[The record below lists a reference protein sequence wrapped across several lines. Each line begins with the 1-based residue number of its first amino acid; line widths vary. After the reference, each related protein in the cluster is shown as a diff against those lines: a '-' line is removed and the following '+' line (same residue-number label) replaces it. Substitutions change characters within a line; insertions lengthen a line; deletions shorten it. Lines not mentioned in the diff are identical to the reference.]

1 MSDARNDRVIHERM
15 VTTRSGPVAYL
26 ESEPTASAGSNS
38 SELPVAVFVHGI
50 GTSSALWRKG
60 MQRLGDARRC
70 IALDL
75 PLHGR
80 TPAEPDLE
88 FSLNAMADVIRDFC
102 DALGLKEFD
111 LVANDTG
118 GAIAQVLAVRE
129 KQRIRSFVLTNCDTQ
144 SNLPPK
150 AFLPTV
156 WMAKTGL
163 LALGSRWVVRKDALA
178 RRAYAGT
185 YENLRRVPAEQIRD
199 WVQPVF
205 GTRERARHFQR
216 WVAGLNDKEL
226 VAIEP
231 ALRAFEAPTLILWGT
246 GDKFFTLR
254 WAKWLQQTI
263 PGARDIVEVAGG
275 RLFFPDERPD
285 EFAAAVREF
294 WTPVVA
300 ETATKLAS

>member
-1 MSDARNDRVIHERM
+1 MSDARNDRVIQERTVM
-15 VTTRSGPVAYL
+15 TRSGLVAYL
-26 ESEPTASAGSNS
+26 ESEPPARAGSDP

-50 GTSSALWRKG
+50 GTSSALWRNG
-60 MQRLGDARRC
+60 MQRLGDVRRC
-70 IALDL
+70 LALDL

-88 FSLNAMADVIRDFC
+88 FTLNAMADVIGDFC
-102 DALGLKEFD
+102 DALELKEFD

-118 GAIAQVLAVRE
+118 GAIAQVFAVRE
-129 KQRIRSFVLTNCDTQ
+129 KQRIRSFVLTNCDTHT
-144 SNLPPK
+144 NLPPK

-163 LALGSRWVVRKDALA
+163 LALGSRWVIRNDGLA

-185 YENLRRVPAEQIRD
+185 YENLRAVPAERIRE

-216 WVAGLNDKEL
+216 WVAGLNNQEL

-231 ALRAFEAPTLILWGT
+231 ALRAFDVPTLILWGT

-254 WAKWLQQTI
+254 WAKWLRETI

-285 EFAAAVREF
+285 EFAAAVRGF
-294 WTPVVA
+294 WVPVVA